1 VLTKRERES
10 QLRPMWVTTR
20 VRAKVCVDVG
30 NEGGN
35 GMRAKIDDSNCLL
48 CVNRLKLWYWCC
60 IHNIRTL
67 WYCVPE
73 SGIDQIP
80 HRGIITLVIRY
91 SEVGISI
98 PVSGIL

>member
-48 CVNRLKLWYWCC
+48 CVNRL
-60 IHNIRTL
+60 N
-67 WYCVPE
+67 
-73 SGIDQIP
+73 
-80 HRGIITLVIRY
+80 
-91 SEVGISI
+91 
-98 PVSGIL
+98 